1 MSFQEKRN
9 LVSLLSNLLISI
21 IYFVYVIQNYV
32 SGSLTDITDFR
43 FLGAVI
49 LILIPVQIV
58 GKIILHI
65 FFTIINKI
73 ITNEDEPSFSD
84 ELDKLIE
91 LKAARNSLILFMIG
105 FVISMASLV
114 IGMPIA
120 IMFIILI
127 LSLISSEVIWDVSH
141 LYLYRK
147 GF

>member
-43 FLGAVI
+43 FWGAVI

-120 IMFIILI
+120 LMFIILI

>member
-43 FLGAVI
+43 FWGAVI

-65 FFTIINKI
+65 IFTIINKI

-120 IMFIILI
+120 LMFIILI

>member
-84 ELDKLIE
+84 ELDNLIE